1 MFLCGCA
8 RHVHFLSL
16 VVTATLL
23 SCFICSHMY
32 QTIISDSK
40 PTKFSW
46 CDAGEIAYMP
56 VGVAGICVVWSL
68 RIRHTAI
75 VRVIKEKDV
84 RCRMLPTIVAC
95 MISMASPSLP
105 NCKYAPVV
113 M

>member
-8 RHVHFLSL
+8 RHVHFLNL

-23 SCFICSHMY
+23 SCCICSHIY
-32 QTIISDSK
+32 QTTISDSK

-46 CDAGEIAYMP
+46 CDAGEITYMP

-75 VRVIKEKDV
+75 VRVIKEKG
-84 RCRMLPTIVAC
+84 R
-95 MISMASPSLP
+95 SL
-105 NCKYAPVV
+105 
-113 M
+113 